1 MDWFVYLYHL
11 QMVVA
16 HGIGFTQYVKTHR
29 YIPNSQGFF
38 LGFPAFL
45 HTLVIIPGTNQPT
58 PQPPNPGTI
67 GIGGAN
73 VQQQLMTPL
82 RAVALLHRDGFLKAL
97 ECDFHG

>member
-1 MDWFVYLYHL
+1 MAMDWFVYLYHL

-16 HGIGFTQYVKTHR
+16 HGIGFTQYVKTDR

-38 LGFPAFL
+38 LG
-45 HTLVIIPGTNQPT
+45 PT